1 MFRNA
6 GLADL
11 SAEAYFPVAMPECIP
26 LEIATIGMIRSE
38 LLSNGIATEHEIEQH
53 LENVRAGI
61 LDLSQPPMISVRGQK
76 SVASS
81 C

>member
-6 GLADL
+6 GMADL

-26 LEIATIGMIRSE
+26 LEIATIRMIRSD
-38 LLSNGIATEHEIEQH
+38 LLNNGIANEHEIERH
-53 LENVRAGI
+53 LESVQAGL
-61 LDLSQPPMISVRGQK
+61 LDLSQPPMISVRGRK
-76 SVASS
+76 PAAA